1 MRKLLSFLGK
11 VVVSVFLVLLSGCF
25 AVNFTGVIVVAFKVE
40 ETNRILAAVIG
51 LLSVISLIMYWSGFL
66 NLGTLVGIK
75 RVRYTAVCLFGGT
88 VVCGALYM
96 GLLKDVLQTM
106 LFLMVCLWILL
117 AILLKLLKNIES
129 RLTATEKPA
138 EESAER

>member
-1 MRKLLSFLGK
+1 MRKLLSFLGR

-25 AVNFTGVIVVAFKVE
+25 AVNFTGVVAVALKLE
-40 ETNRILAAVIG
+40 ETSAIVYGVAG
-51 LLSVISLIMYWSGFL
+51 LLSVILLILYWSRFL
-66 NLGTLVGIK
+66 NLDTLVGVK
-75 RVRYTAVCLFGGT
+75 RVRYTAVGLFGGI
-88 VVCGALYM
+88 VACGALYM

-129 RLTATEKPA
+129 RLVVAEKPA
-138 EESAER
+138 EEPAEE

>member
-25 AVNFTGVIVVAFKVE
+25 AVNFTGVIVVAFKIE

-66 NLGTLVGIK
+66 NLDTLVGIK
-75 RVRYTAVCLFGGT
+75 RVRYTAVCLLGGS

-138 EESAER
+138 EEPAEK